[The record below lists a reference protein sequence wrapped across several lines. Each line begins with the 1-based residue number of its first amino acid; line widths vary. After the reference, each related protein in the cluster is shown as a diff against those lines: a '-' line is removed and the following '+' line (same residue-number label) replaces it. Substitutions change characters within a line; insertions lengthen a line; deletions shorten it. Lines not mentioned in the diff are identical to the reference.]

1 MGDNARTIRLTLLG
15 RHQRIDAMD
24 RPRRLVA
31 VPRLLVAAV
40 LAASFAAT
48 IGPLTHPTAVAA
60 STAGSMESSILG
72 WVNAERSKR
81 GLVPL
86 RLHGGLAGV
95 AGDRAATM
103 ASTGVMAHTGCL
115 SCPLN
120 ARGIQWYG
128 AGEVIAYTTWPWGS
142 QAAKSVFN
150 GWKGSPSHWALLMSN
165 NYNYIGIGVAYRGA
179 NAATFAAGVLTESVD
194 GTKPRAKMQ
203 SASRSGTTASWS
215 WSGADTALQ
224 SHTAGLRNF
233 DVQYRVDGGAWSTI
247 RNGTTSRSLSL
258 SGRDR
263 GHWHGLR
270 VRARDRR
277 GHVSA
282 YTAELR
288 IWVPPYVRTWVHRR
302 N

>member
-1 MGDNARTIRLTLLG
+1 
-15 RHQRIDAMD
+15 MD

-31 VPRLLVAAV
+31 VPRLLVAAL
-40 LAASFAAT
+40 LAASFAVT
-48 IGPLTHPTAVAA
+48 SGPFANPPPAAA

-86 RLHGGLAGV
+86 RSHGGLAGI

-150 GWKGSPSHWALLMSN
+150 GWKGSSSHWALLMSN
-165 NYNYIGIGVAYRGA
+165 QFNYIGIGVAYRGA
-179 NAATFAAGVLTESVD
+179 SSATFAAGVLIESVD
-194 GTKPRAKMQ
+194 GTKPRARMQ
-203 SASRSGTTASWS
+203 SVSRSGTTVTWR
-215 WSGADTALQ
+215 WTGADTALQ
-224 SHTAGLRNF
+224 THTAGLRNF
-233 DVQYRVDGGAWSTI
+233 DVQYRTDGGSWSTI
-247 RNGTTSRSLSL
+247 RKGTAARSLSL
-258 SGRDR
+258 DYRTR
-263 GHWHGLR
+263 GHWYGLR
-270 VRARDRR
+270 VRARDHR
-277 GHVSA
+277 GHMSGF
-282 YTAELR
+282 TSELR
-288 IWVPPYVRTWVHRR
+288 VWVPLIVRTWVHRR